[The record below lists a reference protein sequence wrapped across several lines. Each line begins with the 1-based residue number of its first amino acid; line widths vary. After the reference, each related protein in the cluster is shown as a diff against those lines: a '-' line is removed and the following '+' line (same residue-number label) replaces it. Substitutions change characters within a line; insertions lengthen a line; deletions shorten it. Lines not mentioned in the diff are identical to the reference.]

1 MYEQACEPASL
12 LPGADSLDPQARAEL
27 LWTMTVTA
35 REVGD
40 DAMALSARQRLAP
53 LLEGI
58 ADPYLHAASQLAMA
72 WTSPIVDDLDGAL
85 REASA
90 SLEEFRGQD
99 EPLGIT
105 SAGLTLGSVETTVGR
120 YDDALRHLTEAR
132 DLAVRLDNAW
142 LAATAQVLWAPW
154 PWYRAGWRTPR
165 PCWRK
170 RWS

>member
-1 MYEQACEPASL
+1 
-12 LPGADSLDPQARAEL
+12 
-27 LWTMTVTA
+27 
-35 REVGD
+35 VGD

-90 SLEEFRGQD
+90 SLEEFRRQD
-99 EPLGIT
+99 EPLGTT
-105 SAGLTLGSVETTVGR
+105 SAGLTLGYVEATVGR

-142 LAATAQVLWAPW
+142 LTATSQMLLGTLALAQGRLEDAQVLLEEALELSAVAAAQSWRGAGT
-154 PWYRAGWRTPR
+154 RA
-165 PCWRK
+165 
-170 RWS
+170 S